1 MSKQVVVVGGGVIGL
16 LTAFNLAAKVG
27 QVVVCDQGEVGRESS
42 WAGGGIV
49 SPLYP
54 WRYSPAV
61 TALAHWSQDFYPQ
74 LGERLFA
81 STGVDPEVHT
91 TGLYWLDLDDEA
103 EALAWAEREQR
114 PLSAVDISAAYDA
127 VPVLGPGFKRA
138 IYMAGVANVRNPR
151 LVKSL
156 KAALLALPNVTL
168 REHCQITGFAEQGGR
183 VTGVQT
189 ADGVLAADEVVLSAG
204 AWSGDLLRTLGLE
217 LPVEPVKGQMILFKC
232 AEDFLPSMVLAKGR
246 YAIPRRDGHIL
257 VGSTLEHAGYDKTP
271 TEEALESLKASAV
284 ELLPELEGAT
294 VVAHWA
300 GLRPGSPEGIPY
312 IGPVPGH
319 AGLWLNC
326 GHYRNGLV
334 LAPASC
340 QLFTDLLTGAEPII
354 DPARGLKTVE
364 QGAATSVLLAASP
377 LVEGVGGRYF
387 ENCNEAVRV
396 DRRGGPGTGGVAPY
410 ALDPANA
417 QRLWELSLQWTDA

>member
-1 MSKQVVVVGGGVIGL
+1 MSKHVVIVGGGVIGL
-16 LTAFNLAAKVG
+16 LTAFNLAAKVDR
-27 QVVVCDQGEVGRESS
+27 VVVCDQGEVGRESS

-103 EALAWAEREQR
+103 QALAWAAREQR

-127 VPVLGPGFKRA
+127 VPVLGPGYKHA

-156 KAALLALPNVTL
+156 KAALLAMPNVSL
-168 REHCQITGFAEQGGR
+168 REHCQISGFAQKDGR
-183 VTGVQT
+183 VTGVLT
-189 ADGVLAADEVVLSAG
+189 DEGVLAADEVVLSAG
-204 AWSGDLLRTLGLE
+204 AWSGELLRTLGME

-232 AEDFLPSMVLAKGR
+232 DADFLPSMVLAKGR

-257 VGSTLEHAGYDKTP
+257 VGSTLEHEGYDKTP
-271 TEEALESLKASAV
+271 TDVALQSLRASAI
-284 ELLPELEGAT
+284 ELLPQLKDAP
-294 VVAHWA
+294 VVGHWA

-354 DPARGLKTVE
+354 DPA
-364 QGAATSVLLAASP
+364 
-377 LVEGVGGRYF
+377 
-387 ENCNEAVRV
+387 
-396 DRRGGPGTGGVAPY
+396 PY
-410 ALDPANA
+410 APAG
-417 QRLWELSLQWTDA
+417 RLG

>member
-1 MSKQVVVVGGGVIGL
+1 MNKQVVVVGGGVIGL

-27 QVVVCDQGEVGRESS
+27 QVVVCDQAEVGRESS

-54 WRYSPAV
+54 WRYSQAV

-74 LGERLFA
+74 LGEHLFS
-81 STGVDPEVHT
+81 STGIDPQVHT

-103 EALAWAEREQR
+103 EALAWAAREQR
-114 PLSAVDISAAYDA
+114 PLSPVDISAAYDA

-151 LVKSL
+151 LVKAL

-168 REHCQITGFAEQGGR
+168 REHCQITGFVRDGER

-189 ADGVLAADEVVLSAG
+189 ADGVLQADDVVLSAG

-232 AEDFLPSMVLAKGR
+232 AADFLPSMVLAKGR

-271 TEEALESLKASAV
+271 TEEALVSLKASAV
-284 ELLPELEGAT
+284 ELLPELADAT

-312 IGPVPGH
+312 IGQVPGH
-319 AGLWLNC
+319 DGLWLNC

-340 QLFTDLLTGAEPII
+340 QLFTDLLTGGEPII
-354 DPARGLKTVE
+354 DP
-364 QGAATSVLLAASP
+364 S
-377 LVEGVGGRYF
+377 
-387 ENCNEAVRV
+387 
-396 DRRGGPGTGGVAPY
+396 PY
-410 ALDPANA
+410 APAG
-417 QRLWELSLQWTDA
+417 RLG

>member
-1 MSKQVVVVGGGVIGL
+1 LNGARRIAVLLQVLDRQMSKQVVVVGGGVIGL

-27 QVVVCDQGEVGRESS
+27 HVVVCDQGEVGRESS

-103 EALAWAEREQR
+103 QALAWAERHQR
-114 PLSAVDISAAYDA
+114 PLRAVDISAAYDA

-156 KAALLALPNVTL
+156 KAALLAMPNVTL
-168 REHCQITGFAEQGGR
+168 REHCQITGFVQQGGR

-204 AWSGDLLRTLGLE
+204 AWSGDLLRTLGLA

-271 TEEALESLKASAV
+271 TGDALQSLKASAV

-354 DPARGLKTVE
+354 DPA
-364 QGAATSVLLAASP
+364 
-377 LVEGVGGRYF
+377 
-387 ENCNEAVRV
+387 
-396 DRRGGPGTGGVAPY
+396 PY
-410 ALDPANA
+410 APAG
-417 QRLWELSLQWTDA
+417 RLG

>member
-1 MSKQVVVVGGGVIGL
+1 MTKQVVIVGGGVIGL
-16 LTAFNLAAKVG
+16 LTAFNLAADVE
-27 QVVVCDQGEVGRESS
+27 QVVVCDKGALGQESS

-103 EALAWAEREQR
+103 EALAWAAREGR
-114 PLSAVDISAAYDA
+114 PLSAVDVARAYAA
-127 VPVLGPGFKRA
+127 VPVLGPGFERA

-156 KAALLALPNVTL
+156 KAALQALSNVTL
-168 REHCQITGFAEQGGR
+168 REHCEITGFSREGER
-183 VTGVQT
+183 ICGVET
-189 ADGVLAADEVVLSAG
+189 VDGPIRADQVVLTAG
-204 AWSGDLLRTLGLE
+204 AWSGDLLRPLGLE

-271 TEEALESLKASAV
+271 TEAALASLKASAI
-284 ELLPELEGAT
+284 ELLPALADAT
-294 VVAHWA
+294 PVGHWA
-300 GLRPGSPEGIPY
+300 GLRPGSPEGVPY
-312 IGPVPGH
+312 IGQVPGH
-319 AGLWLNC
+319 EGLWLNC

-340 QLFTDLLTGAEPII
+340 RLFADLLLGRTPII
-354 DPARGLKTVE
+354 DPA
-364 QGAATSVLLAASP
+364 
-377 LVEGVGGRYF
+377 
-387 ENCNEAVRV
+387 
-396 DRRGGPGTGGVAPY
+396 PY
-410 ALDPANA
+410 APGP
-417 QRLWELSLQWTDA
+417 RLL

>member
-1 MSKQVVVVGGGVIGL
+1 MSKQVVIVGGGVIGL
-16 LTAFNLAAKVG
+16 LTAFHLAAEVG

-81 STGVDPEVHT
+81 STGIDPEVHT

-103 EALAWAEREQR
+103 EALAWAAREGR
-114 PLSAVDISAAYDA
+114 PLSSVDITEAYEA
-127 VPVLGPGFKRA
+127 VPVLGPGFKHA
-138 IYMAGVANVRNPR
+138 LYMAGVANVRNPR
-151 LVKSL
+151 LIKAL

-168 REHCQITGFAEQGGR
+168 REHCQVSGFHQEGER
-183 VTGVQT
+183 VTGVVT
-189 ADGVLAADEVVLSAG
+189 DAGVLPADEVVLSAG
-204 AWSGDLLRTLGLE
+204 AWSGDLLRTLGFDMR
-217 LPVEPVKGQMILFKC
+217 VEPVKGQMILFKC
-232 AEDFLPSMVLAKGR
+232 EQDFLPSMVLAKGR

-271 TEEALESLKASAV
+271 TAEALSSLRASAI
-284 ELLPELEGAT
+284 ELLPALADA
-294 VVAHWA
+294 VPVAHWA
-300 GLRPGSPEGIPY
+300 GLRPGSPDGIPY

-319 AGLWLNC
+319 HGLWLNC

-340 QLFTDLLTGAEPII
+340 QLFSDLLLGRKPII
-354 DPARGLKTVE
+354 DPA
-364 QGAATSVLLAASP
+364 
-377 LVEGVGGRYF
+377 
-387 ENCNEAVRV
+387 
-396 DRRGGPGTGGVAPY
+396 PY
-410 ALDPANA
+410 APAG
-417 QRLWELSLQWTDA
+417 RL